1 MEVYS
6 ANAHEILPRLWLGNR
21 AASEDN
27 DWLAS
32 KGIRTVFNCTKTLPF
47 SPLAIHTYRVPVDD
61 NLQAEEINNMR
72 AWAPEAVLKLI
83 REYKSGEAILVHC
96 HAGMQR
102 SAALVAMMLVAY
114 KRMQPDEAME
124 FIREKRPIAFF
135 PRANFERAIRGFTDD
150 FAAATASYR
159 GASRMD

>member
-1 MEVYS
+1 MQQYT

-47 SPLAIHTYRVPVDD
+47 SSVAVHKYRLPVDD

-83 REYKSGEAILVHC
+83 REYKNGSPILVHC

-102 SAALVAMMLVAY
+102 SAALVAMMLIAQG
-114 KRMQPDEAME
+114 RMSADEAMAY
-124 FIREKRPIAFF
+124 IREKRPVAFF
-135 PRANFERAIRGFTDD
+135 PAANFERAIRGFEDD
-150 FAAATASYR
+150 FK
-159 GASRMD
+159 GAVAQRRT